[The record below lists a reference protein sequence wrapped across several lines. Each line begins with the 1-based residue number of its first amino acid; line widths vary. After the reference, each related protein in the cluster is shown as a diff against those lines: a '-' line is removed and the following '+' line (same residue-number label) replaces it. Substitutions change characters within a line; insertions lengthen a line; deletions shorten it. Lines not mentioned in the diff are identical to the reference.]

1 MSLKYVLRS
10 LSRRKLRTFIIIIA
24 LTIGVAMVGA
34 LLALVDTQRQFSAQ
48 SMATQTGGYDL
59 SISKSDLAESTF
71 FDVTQ
76 VESVATSAYN
86 QVDSMYARIQSSV
99 EGRKSGALEG
109 SEVTL
114 VALDTVSDTLVT
126 VEQASTNQQSSGL
139 SFMGI
144 RIGTSSGG
152 GGGGGGRPSGGGGPG
167 GGGGAPPSGGGPGG
181 PSGSSSSS
189 SSNSDN
195 VGGTY
200 PPKTG
205 QVFLSS
211 DAATELGV
219 KVGEEVMISYAIPT
233 QREAGKSAITT
244 TSTPRVEG
252 TFIVSGIG
260 TIDGLGSSVSNP
272 IIMNLSDAQRWLGYT
287 GQANKLLVVWS
298 NGNSGTTDAH
308 ATVTAARNV
317 GETVR
322 DTIQT
327 QLGSE
332 YTVSLPKYTRLE
344 MMAQSYTMTQTYI
357 TMYGMLS
364 MGIIGLMINAL
375 MTTTVAE
382 QKVDLAVLRV
392 IGSPRVNL
400 FSIVILEVALLGIV
414 GLVVGL
420 LLGRAIND
428 YLIVPVMLTNLNLP
442 AGVRASWTLSA
453 VLVPTGITV
462 AVLALAT
469 ISPARTA
476 AYTKVMVVLN
486 PAAADQ
492 PTLDDMAK
500 LRESRADG
508 GLLIAGLVL
517 LAFSAVILIVLP
529 TVFTAGNSSGQVIL
543 NFGSLILMVIGAS
556 LVFYFATTPL
566 QRVLVKIYQ
575 LIAPKAAF
583 FAGRYALRGK
593 GRNALISLMIVMSSV
608 MPCLL
613 ATQQAVQDANAAT
626 SSHFSNG
633 APLIAQARSTSSS
646 FPIFSREFRQVANL
660 TNDDV
665 SAVTSQP
672 GIGTVVGI
680 ADSLSGMQ
688 VSDRIGLRSA
698 RVSIVGVDG
707 DLSKVLY
714 SDLYRWS
721 EGNVSAL
728 TRIVTDTDAAII
740 SLGLS
745 QSLDLH
751 VGDPLLVT
759 GNGTDHTKLMTIV
772 AVASR
777 IPGFSDY
784 FTRNTSDANGSGIL
798 VNLETYREL
807 RNNPA
812 NGDVDKTEALLTKLM
827 ATTQPKVNE
836 TVLIKELRSYLGAN
850 NSMSLTA
857 TSEAV
862 TTARQQLEQS
872 RVFTVLL
879 TGLSM
884 LTAIFG
890 VLAVMYT
897 AVMGRRIEIGMLK
910 AVGASKG
917 ALRGTFIGEAL
928 ITTLAAGFAG
938 IVAGTLIGYAFSI
951 TSYLQEDTPFVLAFD
966 FSTAGIIIA
975 MVAGAAIFSAA
986 LATQPVIKQKAITI
1000 LREK

>member
-10 LSRRKLRTFIIIIA
+10 LGRRKLRTFIIALA
-24 LTIGVAMVGA
+24 LTVGVALVGA

-48 SMATQTGGYDL
+48 SMGAQTGGYDL
-59 SISKSDLAESTF
+59 SVSMSDLAESTF
-71 FDVTQ
+71 FDVGQ
-76 VESVATSAYN
+76 VESIVTATYN
-86 QVDSMYARIQSSV
+86 QISAMHPRIQASV
-99 EGRKSGALEG
+99 EGRKAGELEG

-126 VEQASTNQQSSGL
+126 LDTSNSNSANSVS
-139 SFMGI
+139 GI
-144 RIGTSSGG
+144 RINAGTTRSVT
-152 GGGGGGRPSGGGGPG
+152 R
-167 GGGGAPPSGGGPGG
+167 GGPGG
-181 PSGSSSSS
+181 PRGGGAGGAGR
-189 SSNSDN
+189 NGFN
-195 VGGTY
+195 GAVGFGRDDAGTY

-205 QVFLSS
+205 QVFLDTNTAS
-211 DAATELGV
+211 ELGV
-219 KVGEEVMISYAIPT
+219 GTGDEVMISYAIPT
-233 QREAGKSAITT
+233 QREAGKAAITT

-252 TFIVSGIG
+252 TFLVSGIG
-260 TIDGLGSSVSNP
+260 SIDGLGNGVSNP
-272 IIMNLSDAQRWLGYT
+272 IIMNLSDAQQWLGHA
-287 GQANKLLVVWS
+287 GQANALLLVWES
-298 NGNSGTTDAH
+298 SSSGTTDAH
-308 ATVTAARNV
+308 ATVTEARNV
-317 GETVR
+317 GESMR
-322 DTIQT
+322 DALQAE
-327 QLGSE
+327 LGPYYNVE
-332 YTVSLPKYTRLE
+332 LPKYTRLE
-344 MMAQSYTMTQTYI
+344 QIAQSYTTSQTFI
-357 TMYGMLS
+357 TLYGLLS

-382 QKVDLAVLRV
+382 QKTDLAVLRV
-392 IGSPRVNL
+392 IGAPRANL
-400 FSIVILEVALLGIV
+400 FYVVILEVALLGIV
-414 GLVVGL
+414 GLVFGL

-428 YLIVPVMLTNLNLP
+428 YVIVPVMLANLDLP
-442 AGVRASWTLSA
+442 AGVRAAWTLST
-453 VLVPTGITV
+453 VLIPTAITV
-462 AVLALAT
+462 VVLALAT

-476 AYTKVMVVLN
+476 ANTKVMVVLN

-492 PTLDDMAK
+492 PTLDDIAK
-500 LRESRADG
+500 LRERRPDI

-517 LAFSAVILIVLP
+517 LAFSGVILIVLP
-529 TVFTAGNSSGQVIL
+529 TIFTAGDMSGQVIL

-556 LVFYFATTPL
+556 LLFYFVTTPL

-575 LIAPKAAF
+575 VIAPKAAF

-593 GRNALISLMIVMSSV
+593 GRNSLISLMIVMSSV

-633 APLIAQARSTSSS
+633 APLIAQARSTSFS
-646 FPIFSREFRQVANL
+646 FPIFIRAFRQEANL
-660 TNDDV
+660 TDDDV
-665 SAVTSQP
+665 SAVTGQP

-680 ADSLSGMQ
+680 ADGLSGMQ
-688 VSDRIGLRSA
+688 VSDRIGLRDA

-728 TRIVTDTDAAII
+728 TRIVTDTDAVII

-777 IPGFSDY
+777 IPGFSSY
-784 FTRNTSDANGSGIL
+784 FTRNTSDANSSGIL

-812 NGDVDKTEALLTKLM
+812 NGDVDTTEALLTKLM
-827 ATTQPKVNE
+827 ATTQPNVNE
-836 TVLIKELRSYLGAN
+836 TVLIRELRNYLGTN

-872 RVFTVLL
+872 RVFTILL

-884 LTAIFG
+884 MTAIFG

-928 ITTLAAGFAG
+928 VTTLAAGFAG
-938 IVAGTLIGYAFSI
+938 TVAGTLIGYAFSI
-951 TSYLQEDTPFVLAFD
+951 TSYIQDDTPFLLAFD

-975 MVAGAAIFSAA
+975 MVASAAIFSAA
-986 LATQPVIKQKAITI
+986 LATQPVIKQKAISI

>member
-1 MSLKYVLRS
+1 MSLKYVLRA
-10 LSRRKLRTFIIIIA
+10 LSRRKLRTFIIIVA

-48 SMATQTGGYDL
+48 SMGQQTGGYDL
-59 SISKSDLAESTF
+59 SITKSDLAESTF
-71 FDVTQ
+71 FDIDK
-76 VESVATSAYN
+76 VESIATSAYD
-86 QVDSMYARIQSSV
+86 QIDSMYPRIESSV
-99 EGRKSGALEG
+99 EARKTGELEG
-109 SEVTL
+109 TEVTL
-114 VALDTVSDTLVT
+114 VALDTVSDTLAS
-126 VEQASTNQQSSGL
+126 VEQTSTNEQNSGL
-139 SFMGI
+139 GFMGI
-144 RIGTSSGG
+144 RIGTTSGG
-152 GGGGGGRPSGGGGPG
+152 GGQRGGGGPGGGGPGGGPG
-167 GGGGAPPSGGGPGG
+167 GGGGAPPGGGPGG
-181 PSGSSSSS
+181 SSSS
-189 SSNSDN
+189 SSNSDLT
-195 VGGTY
+195 GGTY
-200 PPKTG
+200 PPEQG

-211 DAATELGV
+211 DAANELGV
-219 KVGEEVMISYAIPT
+219 SVGDEIMISYAIPT
-233 QREAGKSAITT
+233 QREQGKSAITT
-244 TSTPRVEG
+244 TSTPRMEG

-260 TIDGLGSSVSNP
+260 TIDGLGNDVSNP
-272 IIMNLSDAQRWLGYT
+272 IIMNLSDAQQWLGYD
-287 GQANKLLVVWS
+287 GQANSLLMVWTG
-298 NGNSGTTDAH
+298 GNSGTTDAH
-308 ATVTAARNV
+308 ATVTDARDV
-317 GETVR
+317 GESIR
-322 DTIQT
+322 DTLQAA
-327 QLGSE
+327 LGSDYE
-332 YTVSLPKYTRLE
+332 VSLPKYTRLE
-344 MMAQSYTMTQTYI
+344 MMAQSYTTSQIYI
-357 TMYGMLS
+357 TLYGLLS

-392 IGSPRVNL
+392 IGSPRGNL
-400 FSIVILEVALLGIV
+400 FRIVILEVALLGIV
-414 GLVVGL
+414 GLVIGL
-420 LLGRAIND
+420 ILGRVIND
-428 YLIVPVMLTNLNLP
+428 YLIVPIMLANLNLP

-453 VLVPTGITV
+453 VLTPTAITV

-476 AYTKVMVVLN
+476 ADTKVMVVLN

-500 LRESRADG
+500 LRERRPEG

-529 TVFTAGNSSGQVIL
+529 TVFTAGNSSGQTIL

-556 LVFYFATTPL
+556 LLFYFATTPL
-566 QRVLVKIYQ
+566 ERLLIKIYG
-575 LIAPKAAF
+575 LLFPKAAF

-613 ATQQAVQDANAAT
+613 ATQQSVQDANAAT

-633 APLIAQARSTSSS
+633 APLIAQARSTSFS
-646 FPIFSREFRQVANL
+646 FPIFTREFRQEANL

-665 SAVTSQP
+665 AAVEEQP
-672 GIGTVVGI
+672 GIDKVVGI
-680 ADSLSGMQ
+680 ADSLSGIQ
-688 VSDRIGLRSA
+688 VGDRISLRTA
-698 RVSIVGVDG
+698 RVSVVGVDG
-707 DLSKVLY
+707 DLSQVLY

-728 TRIVTDTDAAII
+728 TRIVTDTDAVII

-759 GNGTDHTKLMTIV
+759 GSGTDHTKLMTIV

-784 FTRNTSDANGSGIL
+784 FTRNTSDANGSGVL
-798 VNLETYREL
+798 VNLETYRDL
-807 RNNPA
+807 RNDPA
-812 NGDVDKTEALLTKLM
+812 NGDPDPDEALLTKLM
-827 ATTQPKVNE
+827 ATVQPNVNE
-836 TVLIKELRSYLGAN
+836 TALIKELRNYLGTN

-857 TSEAV
+857 TSESV

-884 LTAIFG
+884 MSAIFG

-951 TSYLQEDTPFVLAFD
+951 TSYLQEDTPFLLAFD
-966 FSTAGIIIA
+966 FSTAGLIIA
-975 MVAGAAIFSAA
+975 MVAGAAIFSAT
-986 LATQPVIKQKAITI
+986 LATQPVIKQKAISI